1 MELEFRQRHAQILSM
16 QMQQSLRILRMS
28 EIGLLSYIA
37 QVAEENPLVD
47 LEQVDEMIDAGVREF
62 DAFEADS
69 LDDAAEDDDGNYGYL
84 RESSETAEDVWD
96 MRRAAASLQ
105 DDLMFQ
111 LGALDVTPSVARV
124 AEFLIYSLD
133 ERGYLPFSHEELA
146 ADCGT
151 DTALVDYCI
160 GLIQGFEPA
169 GVGAHDLRECLML
182 QVPPD
187 SLEARV
193 IADGLDDLACGRI
206 RSLAERY
213 DVSERDI
220 DIARAAIAALNPL
233 PARGYPGDD
242 IAFAIPE
249 VVVFTTGRDLD
260 VKYCGRFSEPLRIVE
275 FPVTILGTE
284 ATDVSAYLDRH
295 REQIRWLNQSMNMRA
310 RTLLACCRA
319 IVAFQEPFFRGITSH
334 PRSMTLADI
343 ARRVD
348 MHESTVSRA
357 MHGKYV
363 QCERGCLALT
373 SLFSRSVGGSDG
385 SHTQRELCDEISRLI
400 LGEAKDKPLSDM
412 SISKMLAEKGVR
424 ISRRTVAKYR
434 DAMGI
439 PAAAVRKRG

>member
-16 QMQQSLRILRMS
+16 QMQQSLRILRMN
-28 EIGLLSYIA
+28 EIELLSYIA

-47 LEQVDEMIDAGVREF
+47 LEQVDEMIDAGVREV
-62 DAFEADS
+62 DAFEVGS
-69 LDDAAEDDDGNYGYL
+69 LGDVAEDDDGNFGYL
-84 RESSETAEDVWD
+84 HESIEVTGDAWD

-111 LGALDVTPSVARV
+111 LGALDITPSVARV

-146 ADCGT
+146 ADCEA
-151 DTALVDYCI
+151 DPALVEYCI

-169 GVGAHDLRECLML
+169 GVGARDLRECLML
-182 QVPPD
+182 QVPQD
-187 SLEARV
+187 SLEARIIV
-193 IADGLDDLACGRI
+193 DGLDDLACGRT

-213 DVSERDI
+213 GVSEREI
-220 DIARAAIAALNPL
+220 DIARTAIAALSPL

-249 VVVFTTGRDLD
+249 VIVFTTGRDLE

-275 FPVTILGTE
+275 FPVTASGAET
-284 ATDVSAYLDRH
+284 TDVSAYLDRH

-334 PRSMTLADI
+334 PRSMTLADV

-348 MHESTVSRA
+348 VHESTVSRA
-357 MHGKYV
+357 VHGKYI

-373 SLFSRSVGGSDG
+373 SLFSRSVGGFDG
-385 SHTQRELCDEISRLI
+385 SHTQREVCDEISRLI
-400 LGEAKDKPLSDM
+400 LGEAKDEPLSDM
-412 SISKMLAEKGVR
+412 RISKMLVEKGVR

-439 PAAAVRKRG
+439 PAAAARKRG